1 MPLLLQFSI
10 ALFTGMVAATFVPP
24 IRRSIPRP
32 VEVLL
37 WVALIT
43 ACAIGLS
50 SVTSENARNL
60 TTSVV
65 WATDQVINTI
75 LGLLLGGVGA
85 WISAHRFL
93 IATWLIIVAGGDLF
107 ALMLLR
113 SIRRA
118 RVGQPR
124 VRLGEWMEMPVPV
137 ASTPAIGRASSAP
150 LLAVDRRLAAAT
162 MVLVAAV
169 FSRTVDMSQL
179 TPDASAR
186 EPGSSRCAMPPRICS
201 LPRVPGIQPPGSPL
215 SVGWLEASRSM
226 PTMQSARRG
235 PLAEDCVHRR
245 SCRTRSLTSRR
256 CSALSRSG
264 GTAP

>member
-124 VRLGEWMEMPVPV
+124 VRLGEWMEMPPARPV
-137 ASTPAIGRASSAP
+137 LPQTAAASHGVNRRWAAAVALAGASLLTGLIDFTIWMRDVIMPRQSGRALAERLRPLRPELQVLYMSGYTNEAIVRHGVLEPDTMFIQKPFTPAALGHKVR
-150 LLAVDRRLAAAT
+150 
-162 MVLVAAV
+162 
-169 FSRTVDMSQL
+169 
-179 TPDASAR
+179 DAL
-186 EPGSSRCAMPPRICS
+186 G
-201 LPRVPGIQPPGSPL
+201 L
-215 SVGWLEASRSM
+215 W
-226 PTMQSARRG
+226 
-235 PLAEDCVHRR
+235 
-245 SCRTRSLTSRR
+245 
-256 CSALSRSG
+256 
-264 GTAP
+264 